1 MQKSSNLTFLYKYI
15 FGSLWVGGMLIMV
28 LRGLFFEEPNSFNFM
43 IMSLPIIGLFSFLFL
58 ILSFRLR
65 SVEASRKQIKIKSH
79 RGNKTINYQDIEWIS
94 QPAMIRPAL
103 ISIKYFDRENEQ
115 SVKILIMPET
125 LSQIFSFSLFEE
137 HEMTTFLRENI
148 LIHNPAY
155 SKTNEP
161 SRWIPILQITAAA
174 MASMLFMKIFLSK

>member
-1 MQKSSNLTFLYKYI
+1 MQKSSNLTYLYKYI
-15 FGSLWVGGMLIMV
+15 FGPIWVGGMLF
-28 LRGLFFEEPNSFNFM
+28 GFFLSLSSEDPKTSNF
-43 IMSLPIIGLFSFLFL
+43 ILMSMPIIGLGVFLVL

-65 SVEASRKQIKIKSH
+65 MVEVNRNHIITKSL

-94 QPAMIRPAL
+94 QPAMIQPAL
-103 ISIKYFDRENEQ
+103 ISIKYFDSEKGQ
-115 SVKILIMPET
+115 IVKILVMPST
-125 LSQIFSFSLFEE
+125 SSQLFSFSFFEE

-161 SRWIPILQITAAA
+161 SRWIPIIQIAAVA
-174 MASMLFMKIFLSK
+174 TVCMLLMKLLLPL